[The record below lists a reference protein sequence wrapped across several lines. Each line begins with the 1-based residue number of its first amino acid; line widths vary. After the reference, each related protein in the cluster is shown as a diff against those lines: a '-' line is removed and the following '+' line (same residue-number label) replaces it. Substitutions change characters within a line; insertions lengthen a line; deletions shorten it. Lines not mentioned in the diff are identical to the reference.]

1 MGTCYWFEI
10 LFQKELLCVLIE
22 FDEIYG
28 AFNTINHYLS
38 KKERI
43 FLNLSFYKLYVLIN
57 LTLQG
62 NARRLL
68 DKRCDGNSRLG
79 QLSKL
84 GLAPILWC
92 IILLLLVTYIHSAII
107 GIFLEPCMWWNWP
120 FLSILYLYCFV
131 FSMAVA
137 SELPGLTAGFGLL
150 AWFGVFLA
158 SAGLVMFYKCSKY
171 ALCTF
176 FFPSM
181 DSIKYLI

>member
-1 MGTCYWFEI
+1 MKFSLAQVRHLRLEVRLGLGWCWVFINSSSAQIGCKAQTQPD
-10 LFQKELLCVLIE
+10 LKEGQVGWKKLLVHLAIFYDLISLLVVAT
-22 FDEIYG
+22 IYPCS
-28 AFNTINHYLS
+28 IS
-38 KKERI
+38 M
-43 FLNLSFYKLYVLIN
+43 
-57 LTLQG
+57 G

-107 GIFLEPCMWWNWP
+107 
-120 FLSILYLYCFV
+120 
-131 FSMAVA
+131 A

-158 SAGLVMFYKCSKY
+158 SAGLVMFYKCSKV
-171 ALCTF
+171 
-176 FFPSM
+176 
-181 DSIKYLI
+181 